1 METFLSLLRFEF
13 KRIFSNT
20 VVVAIFFAAPIFYG
34 ILFGYVYQQ
43 AKVLDLPIVVI
54 DQDSSPLS
62 NTIIDAFDDN
72 ETLKI
77 VDIRNSHETIAEEMP
92 SKGYQAIITIPS
104 GFEADILQK
113 RNPEVHIDL
122 NMSNILNANFA
133 SKNIQA
139 VLATINAGIEI
150 ESLEKQGLSPSD
162 ALKAFEPFNITFNKL
177 YNPSGNY
184 DTFMLPGLL
193 GVIMQQIIFLALA
206 LVFARDFEDGYFA
219 RLVAHSKSS
228 FYHIALKSVPFLIL
242 IPFMWLIVASFLPMF
257 GMELNIFNPAMIL
270 VATLL
275 STAAMFIGMLFSIL
289 IPSQLKATEFLMVIS
304 TPAFVLSGFTW
315 PVSAMPAPIVALA
328 QIIPLTHFLEAFKKI
343 ALYGGVIK
351 DVIPELTAL
360 FLLTIISFV
369 TIVIALKVKI
379 LIQVRRNNP

>member
-1 METFLSLLRFEF
+1 
-13 KRIFSNT
+13 
-20 VVVAIFFAAPIFYG
+20 
-34 ILFGYVYQQ
+34 
-43 AKVLDLPIVVI
+43 
-54 DQDSSPLS
+54 
-62 NTIIDAFDDN
+62 
-72 ETLKI
+72 
-77 VDIRNSHETIAEEMP
+77 
-92 SKGYQAIITIPS
+92 
-104 GFEADILQK
+104 
-113 RNPEVHIDL
+113 
-122 NMSNILNANFA
+122 
-133 SKNIQA
+133 
-139 VLATINAGIEI
+139 
-150 ESLEKQGLSPSD
+150 
-162 ALKAFEPFNITFNKL
+162 
-177 YNPSGNY
+177 
-184 DTFMLPGLL
+184 
-193 GVIMQQIIFLALA
+193 
-206 LVFARDFEDGYFA
+206 
-219 RLVAHSKSS
+219 
-228 FYHIALKSVPFLIL
+228 
-242 IPFMWLIVASFLPMF
+242 MWLIVASFLPMF

-379 LIQVRRNNP
+379 LIQARKNNP